1 MPTCDTCGADY
12 DRTFEVRMAGKS
24 HVFDSFECAIHAL
37 APQCATCGIKSR
49 RSRHEPERQH
59 LLL

>member
-24 HVFDSFECAIHAL
+24 HVFDSFQCAIHAL
-37 APQCATCGIKSR
+37 APQCATMRDLRDQES
-49 RSRHEPERQH
+49 
-59 LLL
+59 